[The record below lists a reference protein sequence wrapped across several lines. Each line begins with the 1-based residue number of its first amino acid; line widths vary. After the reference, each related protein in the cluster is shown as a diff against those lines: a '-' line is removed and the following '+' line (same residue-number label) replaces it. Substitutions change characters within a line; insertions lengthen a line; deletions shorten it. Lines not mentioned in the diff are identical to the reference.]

1 MRIVIA
7 TPILYSPTS
16 PFNHLFR
23 DIIGGFLEAGNQV
36 IRLVAVEN
44 ENETEYKF
52 GYEGK
57 NIEYK
62 LYKRKSSDHGN
73 IISRYVRDTLTNIRE
88 AIGILK
94 LKDVD
99 VLFEDV
105 SYSSFW
111 AVKAAKMKGI
121 KVVAMLQ
128 DVWPDNAVQSHLIS
142 EGSFFYK
149 YFEMWQK
156 SVYKNADKLIC
167 ISDDMKDFIVSK
179 GVDADKIEVIY
190 NWGYSD
196 EVVDIPWEE
205 NEFVKKYNLSHDKFY
220 AIYAGNIGNM
230 QNVEIV
236 VNAAKELQDR
246 EDIQFLLIGDGA
258 RREVIEEMAAGLK
271 NITMLP
277 MQPSDLA
284 THIYS
289 AAGVNIIPLVAGGT
303 KTAMPS
309 KTGVVLSCGQPV
321 IFTFG
326 KESSFAQ
333 FVSTHDIGISIDA
346 DDNKELARQIR
357 QTSELK
363 KSKRTNIHRF
373 FEKYFARSNNTLKY
387 VQVLKEQIED

>member
-16 PFNHLFR
+16 PFNHLFK
-23 DIIGGFLEAGNQV
+23 DIIGGFLENGNQV
-36 IRLVAVEN
+36 VRLVAVEN
-44 ENETEYKF
+44 ENETEYKY

-62 LYKRKSSDHGN
+62 LYKRKSSNHGN
-73 IISRYVRDTLTNIRE
+73 IISRYIRDTLTNIRE

-94 LKDVD
+94 LKDID

-142 EGSFFYK
+142 EGSFLYK

-196 EVVDIPWEE
+196 DVVDILWEE
-205 NEFVKKYNLSHDKFY
+205 NEFVKKYNLSRDKFY
-220 AIYAGNIGNM
+220 VIYAGNIGKM

-246 EDIQFLLIGDGA
+246 EDIQFLIIGDGA
-258 RREVIEEMAAGLK
+258 KREVIEKMASGLK
-271 NITMLP
+271 NVTMLP
-277 MQPSDLA
+277 MQPSELA

-326 KESSFAQ
+326 DDSYFSKTVLNTVTGYSIAPDNYNELKNKICEIIKIKPEKNYRMFLSMFTRGKN
-333 FVSTHDIGISIDA
+333 STRYSAAVLDIG
-346 DDNKELARQIR
+346 E
-357 QTSELK
+357 K
-363 KSKRTNIHRF
+363 K
-373 FEKYFARSNNTLKY
+373 
-387 VQVLKEQIED
+387 